1 MTRLSQDQIGVLCAT
16 GAVLCFSANDTT
28 VKFLSDNYALHQII
42 LIRSVIGMILTMIF
56 IAPFFGGVSV
66 FRTKR
71 LKEHLLRG
79 VFVVLANMT
88 FFLGLATIP
97 FADATAIFFISPLL
111 ITLFSVIFLKE
122 HVGPWRWAAIGI
134 GFAGVAVMMRPGSG
148 TFQLAALLPLVAAV
162 FYAALHTMTRRMGE
176 TEGAVTMSVYI
187 QTTFILVSIV
197 FGLAFGD
204 GRFGDQDDPA
214 LRFLLRAWGQPPAS
228 DTIFFILL
236 GISVA
241 GAGVLISQ
249 AYRVAQ
255 AAFVAPFEYLALPL
269 AVLWGM
275 LIFDEWPDTSAYLG
289 MSLILIAGAVTIWRE
304 AIHSRP
310 TGPDRQSG

>member
-1 MTRLSQDQIGVLCAT
+1 MGD
-16 GAVLCFSANDTT
+16 
-28 VKFLSDNYALHQII
+28 
-42 LIRSVIGMILTMIF
+42 
-56 IAPFFGGVSV
+56 
-66 FRTKR
+66 
-71 LKEHLLRG
+71 
-79 VFVVLANMT
+79 
-88 FFLGLATIP
+88 
-97 FADATAIFFISPLL
+97 
-111 ITLFSVIFLKE
+111 
-122 HVGPWRWAAIGI
+122 AIGHEI
-134 GFAGVAVMMRPGSG
+134 HPIRKDAAHNDG
-148 TFQLAALLPLVAAV
+148 TVPLEGGDV